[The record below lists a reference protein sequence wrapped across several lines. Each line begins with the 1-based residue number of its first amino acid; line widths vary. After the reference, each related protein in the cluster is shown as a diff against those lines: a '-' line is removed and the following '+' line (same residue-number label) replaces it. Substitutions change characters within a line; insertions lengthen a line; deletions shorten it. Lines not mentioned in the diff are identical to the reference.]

1 MIDQCLPH
9 LPIIILSLS
18 FTHLLIPIPLFYYP
32 YSTCIGCAAQFWPGN
47 KYPSNYWFLVSCIA
61 SYIVLTIIFTSLV
74 LLDRDAI
81 AYTKQGIKGDTN
93 NNNSTSSN
101 KPALVIATKLPR
113 FEETF
118 TLKVACHGDKF
129 ATNAAKEGDAAV
141 VIKKSVGTYFTSNG
155 FLVASV
161 IEGDL
166 KKALLQV
173 EKEAK
178 KTK

>member
-1 MIDQCLPH
+1 
-9 LPIIILSLS
+9 
-18 FTHLLIPIPLFYYP
+18 
-32 YSTCIGCAAQFWPGN
+32 
-47 KYPSNYWFLVSCIA
+47 
-61 SYIVLTIIFTSLV
+61 VLTVLFTSLV

-93 NNNSTSSN
+93 NNNGTGSN
-101 KPALVIATKLPR
+101 QPALVIATKLPR

-118 TLKVACHGDKF
+118 TLKVACHGDKH
-129 ATNAAKEGDAAV
+129 ATSADKEGDAAV
-141 VIKKSVGTYFTSNG
+141 VIKKSVGKYFTSNG
-155 FLVASV
+155 FLVPSV